1 MVYAVAFAA
10 TSGRE
15 ELAKRCEH
23 CPATCCCCSGLPAQV
38 QAWPDSLSHSS
49 MQVLRGQ
56 QDPHGGQARGAVRR
70 DRQGP
75 EHGLCSRRAQRQ
87 GAVCE
92 DAEQAHLII
101 SCCQPVIFQRCKLG
115 YISSRPQL
123 PPSRR
128 TKVSLNVIAFNS
140 TFKLIDQALE
150 QGINLQEVR
159 HSSVCWQSS
168 RLPSPV

>member
-1 MVYAVAFAA
+1 
-10 TSGRE
+10 
-15 ELAKRCEH
+15 
-23 CPATCCCCSGLPAQV
+23 
-38 QAWPDSLSHSS
+38 
-49 MQVLRGQ
+49 
-56 QDPHGGQARGAVRR
+56 
-70 DRQGP
+70 
-75 EHGLCSRRAQRQ
+75 
-87 GAVCE
+87 
-92 DAEQAHLII
+92 
-101 SCCQPVIFQRCKLG
+101 VIFQRCKLG